1 MKKIQGLVMKEEE
14 EIWAYKGE
22 KRNHRQ
28 SWKAILK

>member
-22 KRNHRQ
+22 KRNQ
-28 SWKAILK
+28 QQGWGAI